1 MLRSLVGSEM
11 CIRDSPGTVDILKY
25 AAHNAGTG
33 LIIHNDFQ
41 HFSAGVD
48 LNHFRFLIENKNWE
62 EIDLFLKEFQGVVTQ
77 LKYLPVPVIGVPSG
91 LAIGGGFEVLAHCDA
106 LVAHVNS
113 TFGLVESGVGLL
125 PAGGGVKQSYLR
137 WFEKTNDWDKA
148 AWQCWMQI
156 GYGKVGTSPDISS
169 KYKFVIQITLALI
182 SLIILSFIRGYISN
196 R

>member
-1 MLRSLVGSEM
+1 MNFIQKANALR
-11 CIRDSPGTVDILKY
+11 PGTVDILKY

-33 LIIHNDFQ
+33 IIIHNDFQ

-106 LVAHVNS
+106 LVHTLIRHLVWWNL
-113 TFGLVESGVGLL
+113 GLVCCLQVEVSNKAIYVGLEN
-125 PAGGGVKQSYLR
+125 K
-137 WFEKTNDWDKA
+137 
-148 AWQCWMQI
+148 
-156 GYGKVGTSPDISS
+156 
-169 KYKFVIQITLALI
+169 
-182 SLIILSFIRGYISN
+182 
-196 R
+196 